1 MIKLFLVEDEIV
13 MRDGIKKH
21 IDWENEGIDFVGE
34 ASDGELAYPMILDL
48 KPDILITDIK
58 MPFMDGLE
66 LSELVKKELPHINI
80 IILSGYDE
88 FTYAQK
94 AVSLGVTEYLLKPIT
109 PARLLETIRRLQQKI
124 EEERLSENEVDWSK
138 EEIEEKN
145 DVARIR
151 LFEAL
156 IMNSLSK
163 AEILEEAK
171 ELGINLTAR
180 YYRIVRLYF
189 GVEGEQAD
197 AFSEVRN
204 SFRSGLTEIIN
215 DAYSGYY
222 IADRGMDGFILLLTG
237 NEENEVTDNLEKLIQ
252 KIIELAGKF
261 DNSQY
266 FVGVGNV
273 VNRLSEIKNTY
284 FEANRAFAHRFLDEP
299 NRVVYSSDKTGLIYS
314 PEDSQPGV
322 DIRRFVTNEHSHKA
336 LETFLKTGSFDE
348 AEPFLDGVFG
358 SIGEQNLNSS
368 MFLNYI
374 TMDCYF
380 IMVRFLSDI
389 GGDPQEFE
397 EELGNINSRLKLM
410 TGWEESLAFL
420 KTCLKRVIEIRDSRS
435 AKKYG
440 KILHKAIEYIDENF
454 DKEDISLNTVSSVAN
469 ISPNHFSAIFSQEM
483 GVTFIEYLI
492 GKRMEKA
499 KELLMTTDM
508 RSSEIAYHVGYKD
521 PHYFSFTFKKTQG
534 MTTREYR
541 ARGKSENEA

>member
-1 MIKLFLVEDEIV
+1 MVKLFLVEDEIV

-21 IDWENEGIDFVGE
+21 IDWEKEGIDFVGE

-66 LSELVKKELPHINI
+66 LSELVKKELPNINI

-109 PARLLETIRRLQQKI
+109 PSKLLETIKKLQERI
-124 EEERLSENEVDWSK
+124 EEEKQTGNELDWTK
-138 EEIEEKN
+138 EEIAEKN
-145 DVARIR
+145 DVARMK

-156 IMNSLSK
+156 IMNSLSMS
-163 AEILEEAK
+163 EILDEAK
-171 ELGINLTAR
+171 ELDINLTAR
-180 YYRIVRLYF
+180 YYRIARVHF

-197 AFSEVRN
+197 AVSETRN
-204 SFRSGLTEIIN
+204 GFKEMLTELI
-215 DAYSGYY
+215 DTSYPGYY
-222 IADRGMDGFILLLTG
+222 IVDRGMDGFILLLTG
-237 NEENEVTDNLEKLIQ
+237 NEEAEVSDTLADFTEKLV
-252 KIIELAGKF
+252 ELANKF

-266 FVGVGNV
+266 FIGIGNV

-284 FEANRAFAHRFLDEP
+284 FEANKAYAHRFLDEP
-299 NRVVYSSDKTGLIYS
+299 NQVVYSKDASKKPYS
-314 PEDSQPGV
+314 ADTSSGM
-322 DIRRFVTNEHSHKA
+322 DIDRLVTNDHSHKA
-336 LETFLKTGSFDE
+336 LETFLKTGSYDE
-348 AEPFLDGVFG
+348 AEPFLDGIFN

-380 IMVRFLSDI
+380 IMVRFLSEI
-389 GGDPQEFE
+389 GGDPSELE
-397 EELGNINSRLKLM
+397 TELGSINNLLKDM
-410 TGWEESLAFL
+410 SGWRDALKFL
-420 KTCLKRVIEIRDSRS
+420 KRYLKKVIEIRDTRS

-440 KILHKAIEYIDENF
+440 KILHKAVEYIDENF
-454 DKEDISLNTVSSVAN
+454 DKEDISLNAVSSVAN

-492 GKRMEKA
+492 GKRMERA

-508 RSSEIAYHVGYKD
+508 RSSEIAYQVGYKD

-541 ARGKSENEA
+541 SRGKGENEA